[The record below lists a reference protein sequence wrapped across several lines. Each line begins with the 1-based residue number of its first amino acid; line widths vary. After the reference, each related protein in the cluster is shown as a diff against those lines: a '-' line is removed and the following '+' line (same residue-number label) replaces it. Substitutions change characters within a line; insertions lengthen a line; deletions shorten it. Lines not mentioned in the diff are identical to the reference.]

1 MSRAEPVDG
10 GAQAGRLAIEALM
23 LDQAFT
29 QALAFV
35 EEELL
40 LAPADFWLG
49 CRKGEV
55 LRALHRF
62 AESADWFEALLAEA
76 PGSVDLMYQLSAS
89 TLAAGRFE
97 RTVSL
102 SRAILDQQP
111 DHLGAWLVLVDALA
125 RSGDPEGA
133 LAAVDAALA
142 LPLDDLHLKLRR
154 GSVLRQLQ
162 RFEESAGWLADMRG
176 SAGAAPGLLP
186 VILTEL
192 ASAQAAAGHLASAIG
207 TLKAA
212 VEDDP
217 GNISLVLSLIQLEIQ
232 AFEGAAAL
240 ARLEVGLAGW
250 PDHAVLRRLL
260 VNLLMSMGRMRDADE
275 RLRQF
280 GAGHEDQ
287 RRWVDLA
294 FRRFAKVRQ
303 DIDELGQGSPAAGL
317 QTFYLLQAEGQ
328 LEKSAEIAQDLFA
341 ADPSNPV
348 HAANVLHEAIR
359 GNDAI
364 AARQILEKL
373 AASVRQAPAVRLAE
387 AALLRLEGQIE
398 EAAAILSKEFRRYPA
413 GLAQIITLANLAL
426 QEGMGTRGAAFLL
439 DCADGLM
446 AQAEGHLPELTSRIL
461 RLRFACALGN
471 WPQALDLLETVCPAA
486 PGDMSLLQMKA
497 RCLYEL
503 EQFDEA
509 DCLLDNVLE
518 QAPADRTAIELR
530 KALLLARGDIA
541 GCLDFLEAKVEAGH
555 APLDTWLM
563 SALCDTGQ
571 AERARVL
578 ALRHLPGQPASSDWK
593 LERFRKLFLGEVRPV
608 SIPETRARWSRPI
621 PDQDLRG
628 LLYEAD
634 WDGPSGPVLQHAQY
648 FAQEALCPP
657 GMDGVTWRRR
667 ACRAGHVDQL
677 MSARVLLETVPPAFG
692 RSPAFAMLRERV
704 ESRQPTMIVSTHA
717 GARLSVAL
725 TVLMKNLAYV
735 TGPRSKTQTQAQGA
749 GEVDVR
755 ILHGFDS
762 GRLAADVVR
771 SLREGVSVY
780 FARDFSWT
788 GFHPLGPASSASGIL
803 LGRPVMID
811 DIVPKIS
818 QAMKIPVYWFQAQWS
833 GDDIEIDVI
842 RMPDAEEGEPREVWC
857 RRWAQAYLDKIEALL
872 RSDPRNARLNH
883 DLLNYLMVTSHRSV
897 QAGGTQGGI
906 VR

>member
-1 MSRAEPVDG
+1 MSRAEPAEG
-10 GAQAGRLAIEALM
+10 GVQARRLAIEALM
-23 LDQAFT
+23 RDQAFAR
-29 QALAFV
+29 ALASI

-40 LAPADFWLG
+40 LAPEDFWLR

-55 LRALHRF
+55 LRSLHRF
-62 AESADWFEALLAEA
+62 AESADWLEAIVAGFPA
-76 PGSVDLMYQLSAS
+76 SVDLMHQLSAS
-89 TLAAGRFE
+89 TLAAERFE

-102 SRAILDQQP
+102 SLAILGQQP

-133 LAAVDAALA
+133 LAEVEAALA
-142 LPLDDLHLKLRR
+142 RPLDHPHLKLRR
-154 GSVLRQLQ
+154 GIVLRQLQ
-162 RFEESAGWLADMRG
+162 RFEESASWLADMRD
-176 SAGAAPGLLP
+176 SAETFPELLP

-192 ASAQAAAGHLASAIG
+192 SSAQAAVGRLAAAIE

-212 VEDDP
+212 VEICP
-217 GNISLVLSLIQLEIQ
+217 GDAGLFLSLIQLEMQ

-240 ARLEVGLAGW
+240 AHLEQGLANW
-250 PDHAVLRRLL
+250 PDHAVMRRLL
-260 VNLLMSMGRMRDADE
+260 VNLLVSMGRMRDADE
-275 RLRQF
+275 KLRQF

-294 FRRFAKVRQ
+294 FRRFAKIRQ
-303 DIDELGQGSPAAGL
+303 EIAELEQGNSTVGL

-328 LEKSAEIAQDLFA
+328 LEKSAEIARELFA
-341 ADPSNPV
+341 VDPSNPV
-348 HAANVLHEAIR
+348 HAANILNDVFR
-359 GNDAI
+359 NGDAI
-364 AARQILEKL
+364 AARQVLEEL
-373 AASVRQAPAVRLAE
+373 SPSVRQAPAVRLAE
-387 AALLRLEGQIE
+387 AALLRLEGRIE
-398 EAAAILSKEFRRYPA
+398 AAAAILSEDFRRYPA

-426 QEGMGTRGAAFLL
+426 QEGMGTRGAALLL

-446 AQAEGHLPELTSRIL
+446 AQAEGHLPELACQIL
-461 RLRFACALGN
+461 RLRFAFALGN
-471 WPQALDLLETVCPAA
+471 WRQALDLLETVCPAT
-486 PGDMSLLQMKA
+486 PGDMALFQMKA

-503 EQFDEA
+503 EQFEEA
-509 DCLLDNVLE
+509 DSLLDYVLE
-518 QAPADRTAIELR
+518 QAPADRAAIELR
-530 KALLLARGDIA
+530 KALLLARGGIA

-555 APLDTWLM
+555 AALDTWLL
-563 SALCDTGQ
+563 SSLCDTGQ
-571 AERARVL
+571 AERARAL

-593 LERFRKLFLGEVRPV
+593 LERFRKLFLGESRPV

-621 PDQDLRG
+621 PDHDLRG

-634 WDGPSGPVLQHAQY
+634 WDGPSGPGLQHAQY
-648 FAQEALCPP
+648 FAQAALCPP
-657 GMDGVTWRRR
+657 DMDGVTWRRR

-677 MSARVLLETVPPAFG
+677 MSARVLLETVPAAFG
-692 RSPAFAMLRERV
+692 RSAAFAALRERV
-704 ESRQPTMIVSTHA
+704 ESRQPTIIVSTHA

-735 TGPRSKTQTQAQGA
+735 TGPRSKTQTQAQGS
-749 GEVDVR
+749 GDVDVR
-755 ILHGFDS
+755 ILYGFDS
-762 GRLAADVVR
+762 ARLAADVVR

-857 RRWAQAYLDKIEALL
+857 RR
-872 RSDPRNARLNH
+872 
-883 DLLNYLMVTSHRSV
+883 
-897 QAGGTQGGI
+897 
-906 VR
+906 

>member
-1 MSRAEPVDG
+1 MSCGEPAEEGVQARRQAIKALIG
-10 GAQAGRLAIEALM
+10 G
-23 LDQAFT
+23 QAFA
-29 QALAFV
+29 QALAAI

-40 LAPADFWLG
+40 LAPADFWLC

-55 LRALHRF
+55 LRALRRF
-62 AESADWFEALLAEA
+62 DESSDWFEAMVGET
-76 PGSVDLMYQLSAS
+76 PGAVDLVYQLSAS

-102 SRAILDQQP
+102 SRSILDQQP

-125 RSGDPEGA
+125 RSGDPERA
-133 LAAVDAALA
+133 LTAVDAALA
-142 LPLDDLHLKLRR
+142 QPLDNLHLKLRR

-176 SAGAAPGLLP
+176 SAAASPGLLP

-192 ASAQAAAGHLASAIG
+192 ASAQASAGHLASAIE
-207 TLKAA
+207 TLKTA
-212 VEDDP
+212 VKANP
-217 GNISLVLSLIQLEIQ
+217 GNTALLLSLVQLEIQ
-232 AFEGAAAL
+232 TFEWEAAL
-240 ARLEVGLAGW
+240 ARLEEELADW

-260 VNLLMSMGRMRDADE
+260 VNLLMSMGRMHDADE
-275 RLRQF
+275 KLRQF

-294 FRRFAKVRQ
+294 FRRFAEVRQ
-303 DIDELGQGSPAAGL
+303 EIDELGQGNPAAGL

-328 LEKSAEIAQDLFA
+328 LGKSSEIAWNLFA
-341 ADPSNPV
+341 TDPSNPV
-348 HAANVLHEAIR
+348 HAASVLNDAVR
-359 GNDAI
+359 RDDAI
-364 AARQILEKL
+364 AVRQILEKL

-398 EAAAILSKEFRRYPA
+398 EAAAILSEDFRRYPG

-426 QEGMGTRGAAFLL
+426 QEGMGTRGAALLL
-439 DCADGLM
+439 DCANGLM
-446 AQAEGHLPELTSRIL
+446 AQAERHLPELTCRIL
-461 RLRFACALGN
+461 RLRFACALGD
-471 WPQALDLLETVCPAA
+471 WPQALDLLETVCAAA
-486 PGDMSLLQMKA
+486 PRDMSLLQMKA

-503 EQFDEA
+503 EQFEEA
-509 DCLLDNVLE
+509 GSLLDHVLE
-518 QAPADRTAIELR
+518 QAPADRTAVELR

-571 AERARVL
+571 AGRAQVL

-593 LERFRKLFLGEVRPV
+593 LERFRKLFLGEAEPASV
-608 SIPETRARWSRPI
+608 SGTRARWSRPI
-621 PDQDLRG
+621 PDHDLRG

-648 FAQEALCPP
+648 FAREALCPP

-667 ACRAGHVDQL
+667 ACRPGHEDQV

-692 RSPAFAMLRERV
+692 RSAAFAMLRERV

-735 TGPRSKTQTQAQGA
+735 TGPRAKTQNQVQGS

-762 GRLAADVVR
+762 GRLAADAVR
-771 SLREGVSVY
+771 SLRG
-780 FARDFSWT
+780 
-788 GFHPLGPASSASGIL
+788 GSAG
-803 LGRPVMID
+803 
-811 DIVPKIS
+811 
-818 QAMKIPVYWFQAQWS
+818 A
-833 GDDIEIDVI
+833 
-842 RMPDAEEGEPREVWC
+842 
-857 RRWAQAYLDKIEALL
+857 
-872 RSDPRNARLNH
+872 H
-883 DLLNYLMVTSHRSV
+883 HHR
-897 QAGGTQGGI
+897 Q
-906 VR
+906 